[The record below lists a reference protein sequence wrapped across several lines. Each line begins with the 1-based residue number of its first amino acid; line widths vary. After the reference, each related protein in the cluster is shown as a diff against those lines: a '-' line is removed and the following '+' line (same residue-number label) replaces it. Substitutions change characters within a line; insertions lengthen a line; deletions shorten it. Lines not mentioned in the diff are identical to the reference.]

1 MAPDA
6 NVQVVLNYFDGCNTG
21 DLDQLK
27 STLAPD
33 VVHYF
38 LMPIHSPIQG
48 ADHLARYWCKFRHV
62 YAPTW
67 RVDHTVASG
76 NEVVGEWSCA
86 YTVPADGSRRLF
98 RGTEWYV
105 VEGGRI
111 SEVRAYY
118 HYDEKR
124 DCQLTGFPYADRN
137 YLSK

>member
-1 MAPDA
+1 MDPDA
-6 NVQVVLNYFDGCNTG
+6 AVQVVLKYFDGCNTG

-38 LMPIHSPIQG
+38 LMPIHSPIRG
-48 ADHLARYWCKFRHV
+48 ADHLARYWVKFKRV

-67 RVDHTVASG
+67 RVDRAIASG

-86 YTVPADGSRRLF
+86 YTAPTDGSRRMF

-105 VEGGRI
+105 IEDGRI

-118 HYDEKR
+118 QYDDRR
-124 DCQLTGFPYADRN
+124 DCQLGDFSYADHG
-137 YLSK
+137 YLVK